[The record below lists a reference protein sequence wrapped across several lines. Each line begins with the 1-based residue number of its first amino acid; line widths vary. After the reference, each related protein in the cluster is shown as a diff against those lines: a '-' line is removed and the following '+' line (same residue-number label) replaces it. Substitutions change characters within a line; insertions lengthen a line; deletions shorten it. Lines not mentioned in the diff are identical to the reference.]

1 MPFYHKLGKI
11 PPKRHTQFRQDNG
24 ELYHEQLFGTIGFVG
39 MSSLLYHRQRPTQV
53 VAVHGSEDVRPVAA
67 VERNLL
73 SRKLDGWAVKAGK
86 DWLGSRVPTLF
97 NNDCTVALA
106 APPKVD
112 RDDIYKNADQDEV
125 VFVHRGSGVLETMF
139 GKIAFQP
146 GDYLVIPRGV
156 MHRFCWTT
164 EDNRAL
170 IVESAS
176 PVLTPKRYRNHFGQ
190 LLEHSPYCERDMRAP
205 EELCDVEKE
214 GAGALQGAHQK
225 GGHAP
230 RLHLRQSPV

>member
-1 MPFYHKLGKI
+1 MPFYQKLGDI
-11 PPKRHTQFRQDNG
+11 PPKRHTQFRQENG

-53 VAVHGSEDVRPVAA
+53 VEVLGSEDVRPVAA

-73 SRKLDGWAVKAGK
+73 SRKLDGWAVKPGK

-97 NNDCTVALA
+97 NSDCTVALA
-106 APPKVD
+106 APPKVE

-125 VFVHRGSGVLETMF
+125 VFVHRGEGVLETMF
-139 GKIAFQP
+139 GQIAYGP

-156 MHRFCWTT
+156 MHRFKWATD
-164 EDNRAL
+164 DNRAL

-176 PVLTPKRYRNHFGQ
+176 PAVTLGRHHR
-190 LLEHSPYCERDMRAP
+190 
-205 EELCDVEKE
+205 
-214 GAGALQGAHQK
+214 
-225 GGHAP
+225 
-230 RLHLRQSPV
+230 

>member
-125 VFVHRGSGVLETMF
+125 VFVRRGWGVLETMF

-156 MHRFCWTT
+156 MHRFAGPQKTT
-164 EDNRAL
+164 VR
-170 IVESAS
+170 
-176 PVLTPKRYRNHFGQ
+176 
-190 LLEHSPYCERDMRAP
+190 
-205 EELCDVEKE
+205 
-214 GAGALQGAHQK
+214 
-225 GGHAP
+225 
-230 RLHLRQSPV
+230 

>member
-53 VAVHGSEDVRPVAA
+53 MAVHGSEDVRPVAA

-86 DWLGSRVPTLF
+86 DWLGSRMPTLF

-112 RDDIYKNADQDEV
+112 RDDIYKTPTKT
-125 VFVHRGSGVLETMF
+125 RWSL
-139 GKIAFQP
+139 
-146 GDYLVIPRGV
+146 
-156 MHRFCWTT
+156 CT
-164 EDNRAL
+164 EDRGCWKRCLARLPFNRATT
-170 IVESAS
+170 S
-176 PVLTPKRYRNHFGQ
+176 
-190 LLEHSPYCERDMRAP
+190 
-205 EELCDVEKE
+205 
-214 GAGALQGAHQK
+214 
-225 GGHAP
+225 
-230 RLHLRQSPV
+230 